1 MTYVERPGLQ
11 WGRGAWPEPGHVC
24 CPFDPLINRTAL
36 ILSIY
41 SSLAL
46 LEELLVT
53 PYKYYFRRCQNMGAV
68 TNISNVLITLN

>member
-1 MTYVERPGLQ
+1 ML
-11 WGRGAWPEPGHVC
+11 RGQGFSGGGGALPEPGHVR

-36 ILSIY
+36 IFSIY

-53 PYKYYFRRCQNMGAV
+53 PYKDYLRRCQNMGAV
-68 TNISNVLITLN
+68 TNISNDLITLN